1 MKNYVPLI
9 LAVLLGLAAV
19 LAVGRLLKVR
29 KQTAEDTVSVVATA
43 RRISKGDEMS
53 VDAVVKKVIPASSR
67 PAQSIG
73 WANAPMVAGQNAL
86 RDIASGDYVMLSDIG
101 LTRSMATIVGQ
112 GEWAVTINVGSGGIA
127 GIVQPGDEVAIMG
140 TFSVEQKIPS
150 ADLAAA
156 PSMVKK
162 DVTLVLFPRVRVLDI
177 GRGRVTMGRTEG
189 HEIIVGLPPREA
201 QVIIAAQRKMELTLA
216 LRRPGDESAIS
227 RKDAGVVDDQTFTRL
242 LDGLEEVTVSHEPG
256 NVSAVDLKPAQ

>member
-1 MKNYVPLI
+1 MKNYVPLV

-29 KQTAEDTVSVVATA
+29 KQAPEDTVSVVTA
-43 RRISKGDEMS
+43 ARKISKGDELTD
-53 VDAVVKKVIPASSR
+53 DAVVKKTIPASSR
-67 PAQSIG
+67 PAQAIA
-73 WANAPMVAGQNAL
+73 WASASRVAGQQAL
-86 RDIASGDYVMLSDIG
+86 RDIASGDYLMLSDIG

-112 GEWAVTINVGSGGIA
+112 GEWAVTIDVGASGIA

-140 TFSVEQKIPS
+140 TFSVEREIS
-150 ADLAAA
+150 NADLSSA
-156 PSMVKK
+156 PDVVRK

-216 LRRPGDESAIS
+216 LRRPGDESAVS
-227 RKDAGVVDDQTFTRL
+227 RKDAGVVDDQTFTQL

-256 NVSAVDLKPAQ
+256 NVQTTDSQAAQ